1 MENALSGN
9 RPSVELASSPTKT
22 VAVEAIERELADLW
36 LAFGSDAKEQEA
48 VTRACMSNLVI
59 FCSTDVQA
67 QPILQH
73 LPTIVRMHPSRIL
86 LLIGEAA
93 SPDAPL
99 EAYVSALCHV
109 TGDRRQVCS
118 EHITVSARGESI
130 RRLPSAARPL
140 LVGDVPTTLWWASTD
155 APPLRPE
162 LFGELSELADQVI
175 YDSRGWPDPVR
186 AVVATARWSA
196 SDQTPRFI
204 ADLAWCHLKPWRRLV
219 SQALDPAVVPGALE
233 SIAEVVVDH
242 GPHALPQSWLLVGW
256 LACLLG
262 WKPSG
267 GKLEPGVEV
276 TWRFESARGP
286 LRVTIR
292 RLSDGPPEVR
302 TASIAWKSKGAGRR
316 TFSVLEEGRLGVFDG
331 DSAVP
336 SAVLT
341 IPPRETAS
349 LVARQLSNRGRDTLF
364 RSTLQVSR
372 TMAEALSR

>member
-1 MENALSGN
+1 MEKALSDN
-9 RPSVELASSPTKT
+9 RPSTELASSPTKT
-22 VAVEAIERELADLW
+22 VAVEAIERELAGLW

-59 FCSTDVQA
+59 FCSTDAQA

-73 LPTIVRMHPSRIL
+73 LPTIVRMHPARIL
-86 LLIGEAA
+86 LLVGEAI
-93 SPDAPL
+93 SPDARL
-99 EAYVSALCHV
+99 EAHVSALCHV
-109 TGDRRQVCS
+109 TGGRRQVCS
-118 EHITVSARGESI
+118 EHITVSAKGESI
-130 RRLPSAARPL
+130 RLLPSVARPL
-140 LVGDVPTTLWWASTD
+140 LIADLPTTLWWASTE

-162 LFGELSELADQVI
+162 LFGELSELVDQVI

-186 AVVATARWSA
+186 ALIATARWAA
-196 SDQTPRFI
+196 SDQTSRFV
-204 ADLAWCHLKPWRRLV
+204 ADLAWRHLKPWRRLV

-262 WKPSG
+262 WKPAG
-267 GKLEPGVEV
+267 GKVEPGVEV

-302 TASIAWKSKGAGRR
+302 TASIAWKSRGAGRR
-316 TFSVLEEGRLGVFDG
+316 TFSALEEGRLGVFDG

-341 IPPRETAS
+341 IPPRQTAP